1 MPGILYCI
9 GTGPGDPELMT
20 LKAVRT
26 LQNCSMIAAV
36 RASGREAALSIANGA
51 VSLRDKPIIHIDL
64 PMKHPEHSYDRAA
77 EALCRALLSGDA
89 ALLCLG
95 DCSLYASAVRL
106 CGRVRE
112 RGFSVKVVPGVPS
125 FCAMAASAG
134 IPLAMGDTPLQILPY
149 GCADFAERLKLSGP
163 KIIMKC
169 GAYMEA
175 LCELLDELE
184 LLDKAYAAE
193 NVGTAD
199 ERVYPDLRN
208 AKDCGYFTTVYIAG

>member
-1 MPGILYCI
+1 
-9 GTGPGDPELMT
+9 MT

-26 LQNCSMIAAV
+26 LQDCSMIAAV
-36 RASGREAALSIANGA
+36 RASGREAALSIAREA
-51 VSLRDKPIIHIDL
+51 VSLRNKPIIHIDL

-106 CGRVRE
+106 CKRVRA
-112 RGFSVKVVPGVPS
+112 RGFAVKVVPGVPS

-149 GCADFAERLKLSGP
+149 GCEDFAERLKLSGA
-163 KIIMKC
+163 KVIMKC
-169 GAYMEA
+169 GAYMQP
-175 LCELLDELE
+175 LTELLEKLGLLE
-184 LLDKAYAAE
+184 QAYAAE
-193 NVGTAD
+193 NVGTD
-199 ERVYPDLRN
+199 EEKVYPDLRN
-208 AKDCGYFTTVYIAG
+208 AKDCGYFTTVYISG

>member
-51 VSLRDKPIIHIDL
+51 VSLQDKPIIHIDL
-64 PMKHPEHSYDRAA
+64 PMKHPERSYDRAA

-95 DCSLYASAVRL
+95 DCSLYASAVR
-106 CGRVRE
+106 
-112 RGFSVKVVPGVPS
+112 KVVPGVPS

-169 GAYMEA
+169 GTHMEE
-175 LCELLDELE
+175 LCGLLDELE

>member
-20 LKAVRT
+20 LRAVKT
-26 LQNCSMIAAV
+26 LENCSIVAAV
-36 RASGREAALSIANGA
+36 RASGREAALSIARSA

-64 PMKHPEHSYDRAA
+64 PMKHPERSYARAA

-106 CGRVRE
+106 CRIVRE
-112 RGFSVKVVPGVPS
+112 RGFSVKAVPGVPS

-134 IPLAMGDTPLQILPY
+134 VPLAMGDTPLQILPY
-149 GCADFAERLKLSGP
+149 GCADFAERLRLSGA
-163 KIIMKC
+163 KIVLKC
-169 GAYMEA
+169 GRHMQE
-175 LCELLDELE
+175 LTELLEELG
-184 LLDKAYAAE
+184 LLEQAYAAE
-193 NVGTAD
+193 NVGMPE
-199 ERVYPDLRN
+199 ERVYPDLRH
-208 AKDCGYFTTVYIAG
+208 AVDCGYFTTVYIAG